1 MKMKFTV
8 PNKLSEITL
17 GQYQKYLKLLEDNPD
32 EGLNTTFVKTKML
45 EIFCNIPFVELHQFK
60 VKDIDETVQ
69 IIFNAL
75 ESDPPLPG
83 IFKMGDLDFG
93 FIPSLEDMTFGE
105 YVDLDSYIGDW
116 KQMQKAMA
124 VLYRPVKAKM
134 KDKYLIEKYRGDN
147 FHDIMVNMP
156 LDAVFGSI
164 VFFYH
169 LGIDCS
175 KGMMNYLED
184 QANNTALGK
193 ALDRNGVGI
202 NQYTHLLK
210 EILDDLKVSLN

>member
-1 MKMKFTV
+1 MKFTV

-184 QANNTALGK
+184 QTNNTALGK

>member
-1 MKMKFTV
+1 MKFTV

-105 YVDLDSYIGDW
+105 YVDLDTYIGDW

>member
-105 YVDLDSYIGDW
+105 YVDLDTYIGDW

>member
-184 QANNTALGK
+184 QTNNTALGK

>member
-1 MKMKFTV
+1 MKMKFSV

-32 EGLNTTFVKTKML
+32 EGTNTLFVKTKML
-45 EIFCNIPFVELHQFK
+45 EIFCNIPYADLHQIK
-60 VKDIDETVQ
+60 VKDIDEVVQ
-69 IIFNAL
+69 IIFDTL
-75 ESDPPLPG
+75 ESDPGLPST
-83 IFKMGDLDFG
+83 FQMGDLEFG
-93 FIPSLEDMTFGE
+93 FIPKLDDMTFGE
-105 YVDLDSYIGDW
+105 YVDLDTYIGNW
-116 KQMQKAMA
+116 KEMQKAMA
-124 VLYRPVKAKM
+124 VLYRPVKAK
-134 KDKYLIEKYRGDN
+134 KDGRYLIEKYRGDN
-147 FHDIMVNMP
+147 FHNIMINMP

-184 QANNTALGK
+184 QANNTELGK
-193 ALDRNGVGI
+193 DLDRNGVGI

-210 EILDDLKVSLN
+210 GILDDLKVSLN